1 MSINKGGAAAKWTEA
16 EDALMREHYPAG
28 MLAAQAV
35 LPHRSRSGIHCRAD
49 KLGVSVDLERALGR
63 RSRDSRLQQ
72 LAEHLRTVPSGA
84 TSAECAEALGLTHS
98 RTTDLCTLA
107 RKVGLIASHPDP
119 QGVRDRTLRHY
130 AAEHAPKEPP
140 QKPLPRAKERTAA
153 PKLQGEARITP
164 ATRVTICPGFV
175 DRRFEHS
182 GPVPR
187 VVDSAHCRDWLQ
199 AIA

>member
-72 LAEHLRTVPSGA
+72 LAEQLRTVPSGA

-153 PKLQGEARITP
+153 PKLQGEARITS
-164 ATRVTICPGFV
+164 ATRVTICPHGEDTRYRV
-175 DRRFEHS
+175 TS
-182 GPVPR
+182 APR
-187 VVDSAHCRDWLQ
+187 VVDSSECREWCR
-199 AIA
+199 A

>member
-72 LAEHLRTVPSGA
+72 LAEQLRTVPSGA